1 MRCFFILAYPIFFDV
16 SFFLWGCVVYLRGCV
31 FDYMT
36 KYVKIG
42 GVCSVL
48 HDPVMLIRVKFGI
61 FWG

>member
-1 MRCFFILAYPIFFDV
+1 M
-16 SFFLWGCVVYLRGCV
+16 YLTTRL
-31 FDYMT
+31 

-61 FWG
+61 FLG